1 MVLGSVLGTL
11 LALLLFLLLLY
22 ACVRAGKRRHWRRMR
37 RKTQEGTVKEG
48 ATPTTLAPAK
58 TPGQQ
63 GSSGK
68 VQTSQGGKGPSY
80 DNSAFDGSS
89 TGSSG
94 SSESE
99 TSTVYENDSLPA
111 SGFNGQRVDY
121 VNTLD
126 DLSTSSAS
134 EHQYQNTLPTVQPST
149 IEQRVAAVPQQ
160 TMNALPSF
168 QWGVRGVPTNHSRPT
183 TLASITNNNREMRAV
198 RTTLR
203 PVSNDMQEHIQA
215 QPSGSDAGRSMAS
228 DAGLTQQRSDAHVT
242 PVPLAG
248 LTQQRINA
256 HVTPVPLASVA
267 APSQP
272 LRKPPVPPVRKSTL
286 NTQKHA
292 TQGFYV

>member
-1 MVLGSVLGTL
+1 M
-11 LALLLFLLLLY
+11 
-22 ACVRAGKRRHWRRMR
+22 
-37 RKTQEGTVKEG
+37 
-48 ATPTTLAPAK
+48 
-58 TPGQQ
+58 
-63 GSSGK
+63 
-68 VQTSQGGKGPSY
+68 QTSQGGKGPSY

-126 DLSTSSAS
+126 DLSTSSTS

-149 IEQRVAAVPQQ
+149 IEQRVAMGPQQ

-168 QWGVRGVPTNHSRPT
+168 QWGVRGVPTGHSRPT

-215 QPSGSDAGRSMAS
+215 QPLGGDAGRSMAS
-228 DAGLTQQRSDAHVT
+228 DSGLTQQRSDANVT

-292 TQGFYV
+292 IQGFYV